1 MLVPTIVFVLLIGV
15 YFIFYVVII
24 DHKDTSVEHKIK
36 ELNVLNLILFFV
48 ICCYIS
54 YFFGGV

>member
-15 YFIFYVVII
+15 YFVCYVVITN
-24 DHKDTSVEHKIK
+24 KDTLVENKIK

-48 ICCYIS
+48 TCCYIS

>member
-15 YFIFYVVII
+15 YFMFYVII
-24 DHKDTSVEHKIK
+24 VDHKDTSVENKIK

-48 ICCYIS
+48 TCCYVS